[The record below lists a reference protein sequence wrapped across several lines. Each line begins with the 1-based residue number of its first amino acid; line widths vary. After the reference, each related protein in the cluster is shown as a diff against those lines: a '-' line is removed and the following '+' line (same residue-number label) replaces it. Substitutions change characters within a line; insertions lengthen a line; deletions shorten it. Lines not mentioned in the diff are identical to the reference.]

1 MIEDKLAQ
9 GPVGSDGQGSTD
21 LQTLCKD
28 LADKSKQAIKSI
40 PNQDPRYKFM
50 VQVLVGQNSG
60 QGIRMG
66 SRQFW
71 DEENDNL
78 CFVTVIKEKYYIT
91 VAAFACYLY

>member
-9 GPVGSDGQGSTD
+9 GPINADPGNSDLT
-21 LQTLCKD
+21 TLTKD
-28 LADKSKQAIKSI
+28 LADKSKQAIKAL
-40 PNQDPRYKFM
+40 PNQDPRYKYM
-50 VQVLVGQNSG
+50 VQVLVGQNQG

-78 CFVTVIKEKYYIT
+78 CFVTVIKKDFFIT

>member
-1 MIEDKLAQ
+1 MIDERIAQ
-9 GPVGSDGQGSTD
+9 GNLAASDLPQMT
-21 LQTLCKD
+21 KE
-28 LADKSKQAIKSI
+28 LADRSKNCLKALNK
-40 PNQDPRYKFM
+40 DARYKYC
-50 VQVLVGQNSG
+50 VQVIVGVNGG

-78 CFVTVIKEKYYIT
+78 CFVTVVKKDFFIT

>member
-1 MIEDKLAQ
+1 MIEERLAQ
-9 GPVGSDGQGSTD
+9 GLQVPAD
-21 LQTLCKD
+21 LQNLTKE
-28 LADKSKQAIKSI
+28 LADKSKNVLKGM
-40 PNQDPRYKFM
+40 PNKDNRYKYC
-50 VQVLVGQNSG
+50 VQVIVGQNNG

-78 CFVTVIKEKYYIT
+78 CFVTVVKKDFFIT